1 MKNKKIIIISIS
13 AIALILISITSYK
26 LLGKS
31 DDNSKDPS
39 KIVISNY
46 KGGKVTLRDAQL
58 ELDKII
64 IRNEKLKGL
73 TFNQLTSDQKESI
86 IKEIIIK
93 KIAYKEAK
101 KRNLHKN
108 KEYKE
113 ALRLFETEMLK
124 NNLYADITKK
134 ASEEKNL
141 KSNYEK
147 LAKDLEGKQD
157 IRISYIALKTEAQAN
172 SLYKILVKSPKSF
185 ASQAKRKSID
195 KEIAKKG
202 GDLGFVLEDVLPEEI
217 AAQAKELEKGEIS
230 QPFKLS
236 DKWVI
241 IKLIDQRPAKV
252 AEFEEVKQ
260 SLAQN
265 LSVKAVQDFIR
276 ESLID
281 ANISIIVK

>member
-1 MKNKKIIIISIS
+1 MKNKKIIITSIS

-26 LLGKS
+26 LLGRS

-73 TFNQLTSDQKESI
+73 TFNQLTSDQKENI

-108 KEYKE
+108 KQYKE

-124 NNLYADITKK
+124 NNLYADIAKK
-134 ASEEKNL
+134 ASEEENL

-147 LAKDLEGKQD
+147 LAKDLEGKKD
-157 IRISYIALKTEAQAN
+157 IRISYIALKTQKEAN
-172 SLYKILVKSPKSF
+172 SLHKILTKYPNSF
-185 ASQAKRKSID
+185 AKQAKLKSID
-195 KEIAKKG
+195 KETAKNG
-202 GDLGFVLEDVLPEEI
+202 GDLDFIIEDALPKEI
-217 AAQAKELEKGEIS
+217 ALHAKQLEKDEIS
-230 QPFKLS
+230 KAFKLA

-241 IKLIDQRPAKV
+241 IKLEDLRPAKI
-252 AEFEEVKQ
+252 AKFEDAKQ
-260 SLAQN
+260 ALAASLSQ
-265 LSVKAVQDFIR
+265 KALQDFI
-276 ESLID
+276 SKSIAN
-281 ANISIIVK
+281 ANISIVVK

>member
-1 MKNKKIIIISIS
+1 MKNKKIIITSIS

-31 DDNSKDPS
+31 DNNSKDPS

-108 KEYKE
+108 KQYQE

-134 ASEEKNL
+134 ASIEENL

-157 IRISYIALKTEAQAN
+157 IRISYIALKTEAQSN

-202 GDLGFVLEDVLPEEI
+202 GDLGFVLEDILPEEI
-217 AAQAKELEKGEIS
+217 VAKTKELEKGKIS
-230 QPFKLS
+230 KPFKLA

-241 IKLIDQRPAKV
+241 IKLTDQRPAKV